1 MNAEEDL
8 LSVHP
13 EDVHVD
19 GNAIAGAM
27 SLVLGRE
34 ATMIV
39 LQCAEC
45 GDRHRVAETR
55 VYLRCPGMV
64 VRCPACSACEVLLVD
79 RPHRLQ
85 LTLMSIRLMELP

>member
-8 LSVHP
+8 LSVPP
-13 EDVHVD
+13 ENGYVD
-19 GNAIAGAM
+19 GNAVAGAM
-27 SLVLGRE
+27 SLALGRD
-34 ATMIV
+34 ATTFV

-45 GDRHRVAETR
+45 GDRHCVAETR

-79 RPHRLQ
+79 RPRRLQ
-85 LTLMSIRLMELP
+85 LILMSIRMLELP